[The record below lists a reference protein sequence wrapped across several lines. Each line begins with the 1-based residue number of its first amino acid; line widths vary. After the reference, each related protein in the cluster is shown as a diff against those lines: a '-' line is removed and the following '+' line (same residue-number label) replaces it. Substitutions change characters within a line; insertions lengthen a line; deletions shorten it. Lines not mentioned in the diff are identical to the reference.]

1 MFTEPVEEASQCDW
15 AVCVTS
21 LPKHKELVQNIAPDS
36 IMLVPISA
44 VVPYPP
50 DFSAAARL
58 PVKVRKGKESSD
70 KGIH

>member
-1 MFTEPVEEASQCDW
+1 MFTEPVEEVSQCDW

-36 IMLVPISA
+36 IMLVPIST

-50 DFSAAARL
+50 DFSARL
-58 PVKVRKGKESSD
+58 PVRVRKGKESSD

>member
-1 MFTEPVEEASQCDW
+1 MFTEPVEKVSLCDW

-21 LPKHKELVQNIAPDS
+21 LPKHKELVQIISPDS

-58 PVKVRKGKESSD
+58 PVRVRKGKDSSD
-70 KGIH
+70 KGIY